1 MHDCHESATTKLNQ
15 RYAPFDN
22 LAQWEL
28 ARFALFPQPLSG
40 PRMAQAI
47 LENQAPWITRG
58 FGFKNIADFQQRVS
72 SIPTLGGGWRS
83 AYVVPG
89 VAAEDWVP
97 VEILFW
103 MRDALAVVKDLIG
116 DETLA
121 KDMKWAPEKL
131 YNSHEE
137 RLYSELYS
145 GDWMWDI
152 QVHSTVDY
160 KLKSRKRSTP
170 TIRGSRVRLYL

>member
-1 MHDCHESATTKLNQ
+1 MRAIISLPSKLCTNSL
-15 RYAPFDN
+15 F
-22 LAQWEL
+22 LASQ
-28 ARFALFPQPLSG
+28 
-40 PRMAQAI
+40 MAQAI
-47 LENQAPWITRG
+47 LENQAPWITWG

-83 AYVVPG
+83 AYVVLS

-121 KDMKWAPEKL
+121 KNMNL
-131 YNSHEE
+131 SGNSNHNY
-137 RLYSELYS
+137 RVLGANYS
-145 GDWMWDI
+145 
-152 QVHSTVDY
+152 
-160 KLKSRKRSTP
+160 SRDGREFRVLRRQETRTT
-170 TIRGSRVRLYL
+170 TIAY